1 MENSD
6 FWRKGKDGYKQ
17 MIEMNILNQRYPCKT
32 KDLLWYKEARQ
43 AILLMVKDKKTL
55 DDIKSLSENENLYN
69 AASSSESQKLLCAAM
84 VMLTDRTFY
93 EFMDLVYR
101 EKLIAGDF
109 ELHDSDVLG
118 YLHSLQ
124 EREEHAAQWTD
135 VGVKKVRDN
144 YKAILKE
151 AGMIS
156 DNGTVRKILKPI
168 VSREMRDFLEEEGLA
183 PIVRILTGERG

>member
-69 AASSSESQKLLCAAM
+69 AARSSESQKLLCAAM